1 MIRNRFRFSRRGE
14 FLRRARR
21 KGSTIV
27 VVIALMGLLSLLG
40 LMFFTFANQEQ
51 ENALNFMEAGRQVD
65 NPSLGPDV
73 YFDWALRQMIVGPD
87 YSEKNSVL
95 WGGRHAILSTAY
107 GHDATPHNGQPL
119 ALSVDGANNIVVDM
133 DGGGVADRVPVP
145 GLPAARWPTLTEFVD
160 SPMANY
166 SAVDG
171 FAYERNMT
179 AFPEP
184 DVDFTY
190 PDINNVFL
198 AHVSYVRNPVSGRL
212 ELVIKPSFHRP
223 ELLSGPDGGA
233 NTDSDSD
240 GVLEGSDFNNN
251 GMGDSGVLRD
261 QNWAVNAQW
270 VGRLMRP
277 HPYHVHVPPQHYD
290 GYSYQRRYLS
300 DRNSADAAIIA
311 SLPGGSGGF
320 PFLVDIDGDGIFN
333 EQGVWSRHGAGGAP
347 FQYEYDVSNL
357 DPQNGPPDSILMDL
371 GFPVQVRPSDN
382 AKYIALF
389 APLII
394 DADSLFNLNI
404 HGNLAGNTA
413 PSTFTTATGLSPVNW
428 RKISQSSQGL
438 TPAEIN
444 PMWGFDAVPGTSDFV
459 SGATPFA
466 HLARYFNF
474 TGTPPDRWVVANM
487 LHWWLNKGAIEY
499 GTTAADDRVI
509 PGRLGEA
516 SKVEEL
522 RQASGGGSIIAF
534 NVGNNRW
541 YFPYPGIFNRDDNND
556 FNEGG
561 TQNYVVSSGS
571 VPVGAANVARAQS
584 LPFLH
589 PLSLSGRGFF
599 WSYGAN
605 PALQTVGGPVGM
617 VGPSNPSRWIQYNG
631 FGIAGD
637 VGWRNLLGGNLM
649 QNTQFGVQG
658 HSDAGRDG
666 SLFTADD
673 IPFDDMME
681 IILEGDFLQRP
692 HDEPFTWEDMLGMHL
707 SSGDVANTGVQSRVV
722 DLLAPL
728 FDPQNCSR
736 AVDIRRMYTTQ
747 SWDRKQFP
755 LARLFG
761 PGPDG
766 QPGVAGRDDNRNGL
780 VDDPAEFGWPG
791 SDDAR
796 AWEFNYDSDG
806 DRRFEFPPQYSGGT
820 GVETA
825 YYGYHQNNTPDP
837 PLFNTF
843 GTIATDPF
851 RPQLRRLLEVEWGN
865 RRDRRLQ
872 FRLDINQLLDVVRV
886 GIARPGHP
894 YYSPLEHRPL
904 SPHATDSSLTSV
916 HTVEGHYDS
925 ASPAA
930 SHVPPYPPQN
940 PQQAEFWARYDRQR
954 MARDIYVML
963 YTLCGGYDFTDSGV
977 GSDGTFPDHALASNA
992 GNAVYTNAQLRQMAQ
1007 FAVNVVDALD
1017 RDTVTTAFEYDT
1029 DLSDGW
1035 GLDDQPWAAG
1045 GPPASSPAA
1054 ARVGDPD
1061 PADRAVVYGV
1071 EAQELTISET
1081 LWVYQDEYGTGAV
1094 DNPKTMFEEIDSA
1107 GMGKEHHFLFTEVRS
1122 TAPGTTQLAYPG
1134 VSTSKANAIWRI
1146 RRINSDTTPIPS
1158 TRSMNPSPPQALD
1171 ADTRAS
1177 LTAPDNAMY
1186 FLSDSGSSQSVS
1198 PGGMFSIATGDDYTS
1213 GGASDLY
1220 VDYDDDGDFDLI
1232 APNLGGGTSV
1242 GGPTGLMPNCDLDL
1256 VHTGHSAKFE
1266 LDNGSRGEFLN
1277 STNTAGVTEVTLLLE
1292 RRMNPALPNLPLA
1305 VNPWIVVDT
1314 NVATRRTFNLLE
1326 ADVTPTLIQ
1335 PKLQRLTSRERRQPL
1350 DGGTS
1355 RLVTH
1360 TGDTPMIRYNSIKG
1374 SSTSG
1379 NNQSSPAQF
1388 NMFHAHFNRDF
1399 ASVAELFSVP
1409 LRSPRYLTQSIR
1421 NAGTVPATQRT
1432 AAIGPHVAAPMF
1444 LLANHPTSPSFNN
1457 HWHRLLGLVE
1467 VPSRMHRQL
1476 GNPLNLTRVP
1486 GRINTNTM
1494 RYPEIIAGLIDDPQL
1509 HDAPEREGATPGVP
1523 LRDYNSNGQIDYGV
1537 RDRVTAGTVRD
1548 YWFDTLQSRDGVDPV
1563 SGLMLPGTTASRP
1576 FRDPAILQSSS
1587 GAAGSGQDS
1596 LLRVHPNST
1605 NTTGTSQTDRHLF
1618 DTGTNLSS
1626 NNASTNY
1633 YLKNRLLS
1641 KLMGNTTTRSN
1652 VFFVFLTV
1660 RFHEVYEDP
1669 ATGAVR
1675 IGGRFDLNNNGDGGV
1690 DDEHRGFFMLDR
1702 SDAEKA
1708 YDPSTGTF
1716 NWSDIVK
1723 NRLTI
1728 N

>member
-1 MIRNRFRFSRRGE
+1 MIRIRIPLPRHGD
-14 FLRRARR
+14 FLQRARARR

-51 ENALNFMEAGRQVD
+51 ENALNFAGAAAHVD

-95 WGGRHAILSTAY
+95 WGGRHSILPNAY
-107 GHDATPHNGQPL
+107 GRDATPHNGQPL
-119 ALSVDGANNIVVDM
+119 QLSLDGSNNVIVDM
-133 DGGGVADRVPVP
+133 DGDGVNDTVQVQ
-145 GLPAARWPTLTEFVD
+145 GLPVAEWPSLVDFVD
-160 SPMANY
+160 SPVANFSS
-166 SAVDG
+166 SAG
-171 FAYERNMT
+171 FPFERNLS

-190 PDINNVFL
+190 PDINNTFL
-198 AHVSYVRNPVSGRL
+198 AHVAYVRNPTTGSL
-212 ELVIKPSFHRP
+212 ELVIKPSYHRP
-223 ELLSGPDGGA
+223 EVLTGPDGGT
-233 NTDSDSD
+233 NTDSDGD
-240 GVLEGSDFNNN
+240 GVLESSDFNNN
-251 GMGDSGVLRD
+251 GMPDPGVLRD
-261 QNWAVNAQW
+261 QNWAVNANW
-270 VGRLMRP
+270 TRRLMRP
-277 HPYHVHVPPQHYD
+277 HPHHVHVPPQHYD
-290 GYSYQRRYLS
+290 GYAYQRRFLN
-300 DRNSADAAIIA
+300 DQNPADVAIISS

-320 PFLVDIDGDGIFN
+320 PFLVDTDGDGVFN
-333 EQGVWSRHGAGGAP
+333 EQGVWSRSGSGAGQD
-347 FQYEYDVSNL
+347 FQYEYDVANL

-404 HGNLAGNTA
+404 HGNLAGDTS
-413 PSTFTTATGLSPVNW
+413 PGTFTTATPGGVPVNW
-428 RKISQSSQGL
+428 NKISQSSQGL
-438 TPAEIN
+438 TPSEIN

-459 SGATPFA
+459 STATPFA
-466 HLARYFNF
+466 HLAKYFNF

-487 LHWWLNKGAIEY
+487 LHWWLNKGGIEY
-499 GTTAADDRVI
+499 GTTSADDRVI
-509 PGRLGEA
+509 AGRLGEA

-522 RQASGGGSIIAF
+522 RQAAGGGSVIGF

-541 YFPYPGIFNRDDNND
+541 YFPYPGIFNRDDNRD

-561 TQNYVVSSGS
+561 TPSYVVSAGS
-571 VPVGAANVARAQS
+571 IPVGGTNIGRAQS
-584 LPFLH
+584 LPFIH
-589 PLSLSGRGFF
+589 PLSLSGRGLF
-599 WSYGAN
+599 WTYGAN
-605 PALQTVGGPVGM
+605 PGLRMSAGGIAG
-617 VGPSNPSRWIQYNG
+617 NPSRWLQYNG
-631 FGIAGD
+631 FGIAGN
-637 VGWRNLLGGNLM
+637 VGWRNVLGGNLM
-649 QNTQFGVQG
+649 INTQFGVHG
-658 HSDAGRDG
+658 HSAPGRDG
-666 SLFTADD
+666 TMFTADD

-681 IILEGDFLQRP
+681 IILENDFLQRP
-692 HDEPFTWEDMLGMHL
+692 HDEPFTWEDAVALHL
-707 SSGDVANTGVQSRVV
+707 STGDVANTGTQSRVV

-736 AVDIRRMYTTQ
+736 AVDIRRMYTTH

-755 LARLFG
+755 LARLAG

-766 QPGVAGRDDNRNGL
+766 QPGVAGRDDNRNGI
-780 VDDPAEFGWPG
+780 VDDPGEFGWPG

-806 DRRFEFPPQYSGGT
+806 DRRFEFPPEFNGGT
-820 GVETA
+820 GIETA

-851 RPQLRRLLEVEWGN
+851 RPQLRRLLEVEWSN
-865 RRDRRLQ
+865 RNDRRLQ
-872 FRLDINQLLDVVRV
+872 FRLDINRLLDVVRV

-904 SPHATDSSLTSV
+904 SPHATDKSLTTV
-916 HTVEGHYDS
+916 HTVEGYYNS
-925 ASPAA
+925 TSPGAS
-930 SHVPPYPPQN
+930 SVPPYPPQN
-940 PQQAEFWARYDRQR
+940 PQQEEFWARYDRQR

-963 YTLCGGYDFTDSGV
+963 YTLCGGYDTTDSGP
-977 GSDGTFPDHALASNA
+977 GNDGTFPDHPLASNS
-992 GNAVYTNAQLRQMAQ
+992 GNAVYTNTQLRRMAQ

-1035 GLDDQPWAAG
+1035 GLDDQPWTDG
-1045 GPPASSPAA
+1045 GPPSAMSPT
-1054 ARVGDPD
+1054 GDPD
-1061 PADRAVVYGV
+1061 PNDRAVVYGV

-1081 LWVYQDEYGTGAV
+1081 LWVYQDQYGTGLA
-1094 DNPKTMFEEIDSA
+1094 DNPRTMYDESDA
-1107 GMGKEHHFLFTEVRS
+1107 TGQEHHFLFTELRS

-1134 VSTSKANAIWRI
+1134 ESTSKANAIWRI
-1146 RRINSDTTPIPS
+1146 RRINGDTTAIPS
-1158 TRSMNPSPPQALD
+1158 SRPLNPNPPQALD

-1177 LTAPDNAMY
+1177 VTAPDNAMY
-1186 FLSDSGSSQSVS
+1186 FLSDSGTSQSVS
-1198 PGGMFSIATGDDYTS
+1198 PGGLFSIATGDDYS
-1213 GGASDLY
+1213 GGGSSDFY

-1232 APNLGGGTSV
+1232 APNLGGGNSV
-1242 GGPTGLMPNCDLDL
+1242 MGTGGLMPNCDLDL
-1256 VHTGHSAKFE
+1256 VHSGHSAKFE
-1266 LDNGSRGEFLN
+1266 LDNGSTGDFLN
-1277 STNTAGVTEVTLLLE
+1277 STNTAGLTEVTLLLE

-1305 VNPWIVVDT
+1305 ANPWIVVDT
-1314 NVATRRTFNLLE
+1314 NVATRRSFNLQDTDITS
-1326 ADVTPTLIQ
+1326 ALIQ

-1374 SSTSG
+1374 SAATG
-1379 NNQSSPAQF
+1379 NNQNSPSQF
-1388 NMFHAHFNRDF
+1388 NLIQAHFNRDF

-1421 NAGTVPATQRT
+1421 NAGAVPATQRT
-1432 AAIGPHVAAPMF
+1432 AATGPHVAAPMF
-1444 LLANHPTSPSFNN
+1444 LLPAHPSNPNFNN

-1476 GNPLNLTRVP
+1476 GNPLNFTRVP
-1486 GRINTNTM
+1486 GKINLNTI
-1494 RYPEIIAGLIDDPQL
+1494 RHPEVMAGLIDDVQL
-1509 HDAPEREGATPGVP
+1509 HSAPEREGTPGVP
-1523 LRDYNSNGQIDYGV
+1523 LVDYNGNASIDYGV
-1537 RDRVTAGTVRD
+1537 LDRVTAGPDRD
-1548 YWFDTLQSRDGVDPV
+1548 YWFDTLESRDGVDPV

-1576 FRDPAILQSSS
+1576 FRDPSVLQS
-1587 GAAGSGQDS
+1587 GAAAGGSGQDS
-1596 LLRVHPNST
+1596 ILRAHPDST

-1618 DTGTNLSS
+1618 DTGTALNT

-1641 KLMGNTTTRSN
+1641 KLIGNTTTRSN
-1652 VFFVFLTV
+1652 VFFVYLTV

-1675 IGGRFDLNNNGDGGV
+1675 IGGRFDLNENGDGGV
-1690 DDEHRGFFMLDR
+1690 DDEHRGFFILDR